1 MFAGVVGRDLVLERR
16 GNQDVHVQR
25 IELLVGQLLGAG
37 EPVHGVVL
45 RRPLDQLLHVEPGLV
60 VDAALPV
67 GDRDDAAP
75 ELVNEVSRHR
85 ARRSRTPGSRRL
97 PAARLSFRCAAA
109 SRVQIMTPRP
119 VASRRPFR
127 PAENDRLAGDDG
139 GFGAADVH
147 GVGVHDPRHDLLVRV
162 DVRRGHVLVGAD
174 GIDDLGH
181 VAAGERLELAPRHA
195 RRVADH
201 AALAAAER
209 DVGDRALPGHPRGER
224 RHLVERHVGMKADA
238 ALRRAERDVVLHAV
252 PGEHLDL
259 TAVHLHRTRHG
270 DLPLGPRQN
279 FPDAGLEVEDARRSV
294 ELLEHGTEDRPVC
307 RHGCVLVAR
316 ARSQAGAPRIRYE
329 GRWGRGHRCKRPNVL
344 PAQQASQAS
353 SCEPSG

>member
-1 MFAGVVGRDLVLERR
+1 M
-16 GNQDVHVQR
+16 
-25 IELLVGQLLGAG
+25 
-37 EPVHGVVL
+37 
-45 RRPLDQLLHVEPGLV
+45 RP
-60 VDAALPV
+60 A
-67 GDRDDAAP
+67 
-75 ELVNEVSRHR
+75 ELVNEVSRHG
-85 ARRSRTPGSRRL
+85 ARRSRNPGSRRL
-97 PAARLSFRCAAA
+97 PAARLRFRCVAGLSRADHDAAPGGLA
-109 SRVQIMTPRP
+109 P
-119 VASRRPFR
+119 PFR
-127 PAENDRLAGDDG
+127 PAENDRLARDDG
-139 GFGAADVH
+139 GFGPADVH

-174 GIDDLGH
+174 RIDDLRH
-181 VAAGERLELAPRHA
+181 ITAGERLELAARHA
-195 RRVADH
+195 RGVADH

-270 DLPLGPRQN
+270 DLPLGPRQD

-316 ARSQAGAPRIRYE
+316 ARRRPVRPGSGMKEGGAAATAANVPTYF
-329 GRWGRGHRCKRPNVL
+329 RPSRQVKG
-344 PAQQASQAS
+344 AHASQVVDTATVQRADDR
-353 SCEPSG
+353 SCGRIMVCL